1 MRCSGL
7 ATRLR
12 LWLGGCSPLSF
23 ALGGKK
29 IIDIFSTPYE
39 VWSTREATRDEMLK
53 IFKEKGYFLS
63 VVRDRLIEVIDT
75 PLKAAK
81 YIAKVSIDDEL
92 ERFID
97 EMLEHSDAYK
107 LMRQKMPS
115 KTPKGL
121 ADYQKRYSKCDFREV
136 DQAINSYGDL
146 LAEGQYLF
154 HGGLWPDHMGTQFT
168 TTRPLSTTFSPQ
180 VALQNAEFYGKAYD
194 ANRIDLF
201 VLYVKNPKTKV
212 FVFRRK
218 GTMLGHEKEVLFASG
233 ATLVLKN
240 RYLIRNDYSICKC
253 IDGIRTVKKE
263 VPIYVLEVEIS

>member
-1 MRCSGL
+1 MSL
-7 ATRLR
+7 
-12 LWLGGCSPLSF
+12 PLV
-23 ALGGKK
+23 
-29 IIDIFSTPYE
+29 DIFSTPYE
-39 VWSTREATRDEMLK
+39 VWSRREATKDEMLK
-53 IFKEKGYFLS
+53 IFKEKGYFRS
-63 VVRDRLIEVIDT
+63 VVRDKLIEVIDT

-81 YIAKVSIDDEL
+81 YIAKVGVDNEL

-97 EMLEHSDAYK
+97 EMLDRSKAYK

-115 KTPKGL
+115 KTPKVL
-121 ADYQKRYSKCDFREV
+121 ADYQKRYRKCDFREV

-154 HGGLWPDHMGTQFT
+154 HGGLWPDHPDHMKIEFT

-180 VALQNAEFYGKAYD
+180 VALLNAEFRGKAYD

-240 RYLIRNDYSICKC
+240 RHLIRNDYTVTKVIN
-253 IDGIRTVKKE
+253 GIHEVKKSE